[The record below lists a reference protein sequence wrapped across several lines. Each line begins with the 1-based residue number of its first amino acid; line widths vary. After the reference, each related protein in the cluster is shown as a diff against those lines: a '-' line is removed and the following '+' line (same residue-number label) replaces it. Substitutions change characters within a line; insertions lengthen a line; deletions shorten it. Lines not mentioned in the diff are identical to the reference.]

1 MTLDDLINSLFNPA
15 NPIYVSLLIVGGLFS
30 IIFMLYRQLINPTIS
45 KYKLEKENLEL
56 KSAKMMALF
65 AELDPD
71 PLIRINSEGI
81 IIETNQAAKER
92 LMYSDLTGKN
102 IKDIL
107 PFINFT
113 SGDSINENHSK
124 LFSQNI
130 RKRDYSILFRSEP
143 SLGIAHIYFHDIT
156 DLKTFEKKLIK
167 SQNKLRELSD
177 HLQDLIE
184 QERQSIARGLHDGI
198 GQSLSML
205 RMKILKMNESDINPE
220 QMENRR
226 SIVETLEDTIREL
239 KNISYN
245 LKPRMLEE
253 MGLGFAIKFL
263 IDKIV
268 NEAGIAGEVNVIGEE
283 IRLESKLEIYL
294 YRIVQE
300 AVTNTIKYSN
310 ATNFS
315 VQLMITHK
323 FLRMIISDNGNGF
336 DLEEVNS
343 RNRRAQGMG
352 LINIRERV
360 ESYHGHL
367 KIDSSAENGTMIVI
381 EIPLGKEATWQN
393 RDQYVY

>member
-1 MTLDDLINSLFNPA
+1 
-15 NPIYVSLLIVGGLFS
+15 V
-30 IIFMLYRQLINPTIS
+30 
-45 KYKLEKENLEL
+45 
-56 KSAKMMALF
+56 
-65 AELDPD
+65 
-71 PLIRINSEGI
+71 
-81 IIETNQAAKER
+81 
-92 LMYSDLTGKN
+92 
-102 IKDIL
+102 
-107 PFINFT
+107 
-113 SGDSINENHSK
+113 
-124 LFSQNI
+124 
-130 RKRDYSILFRSEP
+130 
-143 SLGIAHIYFHDIT
+143 
-156 DLKTFEKKLIK
+156 K

-184 QERQSIARGLHDGI
+184 QERESIARGLHDGI

-205 RMKILKMNESDINPE
+205 RMKILKMNELDINPE

-226 SIVETLEDTIREL
+226 GIVETLEDTIREL

-263 IDKIV
+263 VDKIV
-268 NEAGIAGEVNVIGEE
+268 TEAGIAGEVNVIGEE
-283 IRLESKLEIYL
+283 IRLEGKLEIYL

-300 AVTNTIKYSN
+300 AITNTIKYSN

-315 VQLMITHK
+315 IQLMITHK